1 MAEYRNKFIQI
12 EVSTPNTK
20 LQNSG
25 GPQIFIVTAGFMIS
39 LNYRPKDG
47 VALTLRISFVCG
59 A

>member
-1 MAEYRNKFIQI
+1 MFLQI

-25 GPQIFIVTAGFMIS
+25 GPQIFIVTAGFAIS
-39 LNYRPKDG
+39 LNCRPEDG
-47 VALTLRISFVCG
+47 LALALRISFVCG